1 MKDDENNKNNPI
13 RKIRILNNK
22 DGTHTRQDF
31 VGDECVYEENLVTEK
46 NKIDIQKE
54 LYEHKLD
61 TIRADMDE
69 DEDIPTSV
77 TDFLSRM
84 GENKLPDGWQDSPIA
99 RRAWAMGY
107 DEGSDDVMEI
117 HFKTLN
123 TLKHLIDLELKKDFS
138 L

>member
-1 MKDDENNKNNPI
+1 MNDDENNNPM

-22 DGTHTRQDF
+22 DGTYTRQDF
-31 VGDECVYEENLVTEK
+31 EDDECVYEEKCVSNQ

-61 TIRADMDE
+61 TIRADLDE

-77 TDFLSRM
+77 TDFLAKM
-84 GENKLPDGWQDSPIA
+84 GENKLPKGWQDSPIA
-99 RRAWAMGY
+99 RRAYAMGY
-107 DEGSDDVMEI
+107 DQGTDDLMEI